1 MKLSVL
7 RFSSRTRYNPIVL
20 VTLLLFTVLTSY
32 LSVGEEAECNH
43 PIWCHVP
50 APTESLFRFP
60 HPPNDPI
67 RWRRAQQVAAS
78 GEPLL
83 AKRIVPHFSDYFNFL
98 EGSQTMRSY
107 LGLGDYFMDNNHGF
121 EVLHQNHPGY
131 TRNRQ
136 PKTDVFGGPYHKYA
150 WENESSPSVIP
161 EPYKLSEMKRAP
173 VIHIGYFAFDRKGSS
188 SASGFFGGKSVGEAV
203 VDRNKFLRIWQK
215 GKDKIDR
222 PWIGI
227 HYANENWGMFSTYFP
242 NRTVNWG
249 KCCTQHENLI
259 KEMLD
264 HPKTLMLLTNQHHN
278 MTHPKLISLPLGVPI
293 NAEHSR
299 RIIFDAVQFLANH
312 GSKEKLIFTASSN
325 WGYRPK
331 VLECLSKKFNA
342 SEAQF
347 STHKGSRMAGRVTPV
362 EYYKR
367 LGRSRF
373 SVALPGLGYDTYRTW
388 EILTLGT
395 IPILEKGIGLDKT
408 VGAPSSL
415 CMRSV
420 LIVSSNFLIIH

>member
-1 MKLSVL
+1 
-7 RFSSRTRYNPIVL
+7 
-20 VTLLLFTVLTSY
+20 
-32 LSVGEEAECNH
+32 
-43 PIWCHVP
+43 
-50 APTESLFRFP
+50 
-60 HPPNDPI
+60 
-67 RWRRAQQVAAS
+67 
-78 GEPLL
+78 
-83 AKRIVPHFSDYFNFL
+83 
-98 EGSQTMRSY
+98 
-107 LGLGDYFMDNNHGF
+107 
-121 EVLHQNHPGY
+121 
-131 TRNRQ
+131 
-136 PKTDVFGGPYHKYA
+136 
-150 WENESSPSVIP
+150 
-161 EPYKLSEMKRAP
+161 
-173 VIHIGYFAFDRKGSS
+173 
-188 SASGFFGGKSVGEAV
+188 
-203 VDRNKFLRIWQK
+203 
-215 GKDKIDR
+215 
-222 PWIGI
+222 
-227 HYANENWGMFSTYFP
+227 
-242 NRTVNWG
+242 
-249 KCCTQHENLI
+249 
-259 KEMLD
+259 
-264 HPKTLMLLTNQHHN
+264 

-415 CMRSV
+415 SAFDLC
-420 LIVSSNFLIIH
+420 